1 MDAPKSWDESS
12 TIARLESDLEDSLE
26 ALAELGKRSELPSAL
41 LPLLALVPPEGASV
55 HVSLRQRDS
64 GRQLKRSAPRSD
76 WQPRQCAAWIVFEAP
91 QPGRTPRTESS
102 GDPLTD
108 FVLALDHAERDPQ
121 LSFVSLKW
129 FRDVYLLKRGLV
141 WAEDPDLPRRVV
153 QQATDAGMLQL
164 HKVPN
169 PKQPEFPVT
178 SIRLDRRNPEVL
190 RLLESAAQNAR
201 ETTQ

>member
-1 MDAPKSWDESS
+1 MDALHSWDDSS
-12 TIARLESDLEDSLE
+12 TIARLESELEDSLE
-26 ALAELGKRSELPSAL
+26 ALAELGRKSELPAPL

-55 HVSLRQRDS
+55 HVSLRQRDT
-64 GRQLKRSAPRSD
+64 GRQLRRGAPRTE
-76 WQPRQCAAWIVFEAP
+76 WQPRQCGAWIVFEVP
-91 QPGRTPRTESS
+91 QPGRAGRTESS

-121 LSFVSLKW
+121 LSFISLKW

-153 QQATDAGMLQL
+153 QQATDSGMLQL

-190 RLLESAAQNAR
+190 RLLGNTAQNAR

>member
-1 MDAPKSWDESS
+1 MDDPKSWDDSL
-12 TIARLESDLEDSLE
+12 TIARLESELEDALA
-26 ALAELGKRSELPSAL
+26 ALAELGHRSEFPAAL
-41 LPLLALVPPEGASV
+41 RPLLALVPPEGASV

-64 GRQLKRSAPRSD
+64 GRQLRRSAPRAE
-76 WQPRQCAAWIVFEAP
+76 WQPRQCAVWIVFEMP
-91 QPGRTPRTESS
+91 QPGRAPRTESS

-121 LSFVSLKW
+121 LSFISLKW
-129 FRDVYLLKRGLV
+129 FRDVYLLKRGFL

-153 QQATDAGMLQL
+153 QQATEGGLLQL

-178 SIRLDRRNPEVL
+178 SIRLDRQHPEVQ
-190 RLLESAAQNAR
+190 RLLGSSSQSAR